1 MFTKFYKALAGLF
14 KLIYTLFFLLFST
27 SLLANELN
35 QNVKTTIYLERD
47 IPKAVL
53 IKNVT
58 IVDTLHDELILN
70 KDVLIYGKRIASILT
85 HSKDYRYPK
94 NTIIIN
100 GETRYLMPSLWDM
113 HVHLSQQEH
122 VDRAGLFIA
131 NGVTAVRDMNSDCSV
146 CKTNQLSIK
155 QMKKV
160 NQRINNNE
168 LVGPKILAYSSLI
181 NGFGLTQNEQTIKD
195 YVQQVKEKEILFIKT
210 YNDLNKSAYITLA
223 KAAEAA
229 SIGIVG
235 HIPNSVTLI
244 EALALGHKTIEH
256 AKTIPMYCA
265 GDVTQAKKR
274 SLYQFIDAVN
284 NYDSEICLRS
294 LQAIKSTN
302 SFYVPTHLTVK
313 MPAFITQSPDKI
325 QLAQRYIPNEF
336 LWLWQQEVKHYD
348 ENPAVVKKYQQ
359 LYKHTLYITGMANKL
374 GVNIMLG
381 TDANDTYIVPGFS
394 AHEELSELVKA
405 GFSPLEAIK
414 AATII
419 PAHFLKLEEQYGSVN
434 VGKFADLLLLDNNP
448 LENIN
453 NTRSIN
459 TIFYN
464 GRIIDKVAINQ
475 IFEKLTLKSNN

>member
-1 MFTKFYKALAGLF
+1 MFMNIHRAIPARSKLLF
-14 KLIYTLFFLLFST
+14 TLFFLSFST
-27 SLLANELN
+27 VLIANELS
-35 QNVKTTIYLERD
+35 QSVKNTMELQRD
-47 IPKAVL
+47 IPKAVV

-70 KDVLIYGKRIASILT
+70 KDVLIYGKKIASILT
-85 HSKDYRYPK
+85 HSKDYQYSK

-100 GETRYLMPSLWDM
+100 GESRYLIPGLWDM
-113 HVHLSQQEH
+113 HVHLSQQEFI
-122 VDRAGLFIA
+122 DRAGLFIA

-160 NQRINNNE
+160 NQLINNNE

-181 NGFGLTQNEQTIKD
+181 NGFGLTQNEQNIKR
-195 YVQQVKEKEILFIKT
+195 YVEEVKDKEIPFIKT

-223 KAAEAA
+223 KAAKAA
-229 SIGIVG
+229 GIGIVG
-235 HIPNSVTLI
+235 HIPNSVTLMQ
-244 EALALGHKTIEH
+244 ALALGHKTIEH

-284 NYDSEICLRS
+284 NYDSETCLRS
-294 LQAIKSTN
+294 LQAIKSAN

-325 QLAQRYIPNEF
+325 KWAQRYIPKKF

-348 ENPAVVKKYQQ
+348 RNPAVVKKYQR
-359 LYKHTLYITGMANKL
+359 LYKHTLYITGIANKL

-419 PAHFLKLEEQYGSVN
+419 PALFLELEEQYGSVT
-434 VGKFADLLLLDNNP
+434 VGKFSDLLLLENNP
-448 LENIN
+448 LEDIN

-464 GRIIDKVAINQ
+464 GRIIEKAEIMR
-475 IFEKLTLKSNN
+475 IFESLKNKS

>member
-1 MFTKFYKALAGLF
+1 M
-14 KLIYTLFFLLFST
+14 
-27 SLLANELN
+27 ANELN
-35 QNVKTTIYLERD
+35 IKNSLGLNLSTPT
-47 IPKAVL
+47 AVV
-53 IKNVT
+53 IKNVS
-58 IVDTLHDELILN
+58 IVDTLHGGLIPN
-70 KDVLIYGKRIASILT
+70 KDVLIYGGKITSILP
-85 HSKDYRYPK
+85 HLPNNQYPK

-100 GETRYLMPSLWDM
+100 GESRYLMPSLWDM
-113 HVHLSQQEH
+113 HVHLAQQTF
-122 VDRAGLFIA
+122 VDRAALFIA
-131 NGVTAVRDMNSDCSV
+131 NGVTAVRDMNSDCTA
-146 CKTNQLSIK
+146 CRPNQLSIK

-160 NQRINNNE
+160 NQLINNNE

-181 NGFGLTQNEQTIKD
+181 NGFGLTQNERTIKR
-195 YVQQVKEKEILFIKT
+195 YVQQVKEKDIPFIKT
-210 YNDLNKSAYITLA
+210 YNDLSKNAYITLA
-223 KAAEAA
+223 KAATAA
-229 SIGIVG
+229 DIIIVG

-274 SLYQFIDAVN
+274 SVYQFIDAIN
-284 NYDSEICLRS
+284 NYDSEICLQS
-294 LQAIKSTN
+294 LKAIKSAN

-313 MPAFITQSPDKI
+313 MPAFITQSPDRIK
-325 QLAQRYIPNEF
+325 LAQRYIPNEF
-336 LWLWQQEVKHYD
+336 LWSWQQEINYYD

-359 LYKHTLYITGMANKL
+359 LYQHTLNITGIANKL

-405 GFSPLEAIK
+405 GLSTLEAIK

-419 PAHFLKLEEQYGSVN
+419 PARFLKLAKQYGSVT
-434 VGKFADLLLLDNNP
+434 VGKFADLLLLDKNP

-464 GRIIDKVAINQ
+464 GRIIEKAEINQ
-475 IFEKLTLKSNN
+475 IFETLSLNSDN

>member
-1 MFTKFYKALAGLF
+1 MFFKALPAQFQLV
-14 KLIYTLFFLLFST
+14 YTLFLLFFST
-27 SLLANELN
+27 SLIANKLNLHAKNTIEL
-35 QNVKTTIYLERD
+35 QGE
-47 IPKAVL
+47 IPKAFVV
-53 IKNVT
+53 KNVT

-70 KDVLIYGKRIASILT
+70 KDVFIYGKKIVSILT

-94 NTIIIN
+94 NAIIIN
-100 GETRYLMPSLWDM
+100 GESRYLMPGLWDM

-146 CKTNQLSIK
+146 CSPNQLSIK

-181 NGFGLTQNEQTIKD
+181 NGFGLTQNEQNIKR
-195 YVQQVKEKEILFIKT
+195 YVEEVKDKEIPFIKT
-210 YNDLNKSAYITLA
+210 YNDLNKSAYFTLA
-223 KAAEAA
+223 KAAKAA
-229 SIGIVG
+229 DIGIVG

-244 EALALGHKTIEH
+244 EALTLGHKTIEH

-284 NYDSEICLRS
+284 NYDSETCLRS
-294 LQAIKSTN
+294 LQAIKSAN

-325 QLAQRYIPNEF
+325 NLAQRYIPKEF
-336 LWLWQQEVKHYD
+336 LWLWQQEVKHYE
-348 ENPAVVKKYQQ
+348 ENPAVIKKYQR
-359 LYKHTLYITGMANKL
+359 LYKHTLYITGIANKL

-419 PAHFLKLEEQYGSVN
+419 PARFLKLDEQYGSVN
-434 VGKFADLLLLDNNP
+434 VGKFSDLLLLDDNP

-464 GRIIDKVAINQ
+464 GRIIDKAEMKQ
-475 IFEKLTLKSNN
+475 IFDTLTLKSNN